1 MVLGVLVLLVW
12 RCNVSVPEPEMGD
25 VSIELN
31 LRRR

>member
-12 RCNVSVPEPEMGD
+12 RCNVSVAEPEMGD
-25 VSIELN
+25 VSLELN